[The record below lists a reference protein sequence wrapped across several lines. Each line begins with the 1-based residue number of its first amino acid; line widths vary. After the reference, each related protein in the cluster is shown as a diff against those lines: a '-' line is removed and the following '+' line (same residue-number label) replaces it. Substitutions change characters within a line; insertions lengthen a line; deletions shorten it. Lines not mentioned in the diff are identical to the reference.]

1 MERSAAGYDTF
12 GRVEARM
19 LQYDEGP
26 LATGGVGD
34 DALAFRNV
42 GKQQSAAQL
51 VDSDFVA
58 AGDNE
63 EHDGANRLQDLNDQ
77 VSVMDN

>member
-1 MERSAAGYDTF
+1 MVRSSAGYDTF
-12 GRVEARM
+12 GRAEAKV
-19 LQYDEGP
+19 LQYDEVPMANGGP
-26 LATGGVGD
+26 GE

-42 GKQQSAAQL
+42 GKQQSAALL
-51 VDSDFVA
+51 VDSDFVV

-63 EHDGANRLQDLNDQ
+63 EQDGANRLQDLNDQ

>member
-1 MERSAAGYDTF
+1 
-12 GRVEARM
+12 M
-19 LQYDEGP
+19 LQYDEVPMANGGP
-26 LATGGVGD
+26 D
-34 DALAFRNV
+34 EDALAFRNV
-42 GKQQSAAQL
+42 GKQQSTALL